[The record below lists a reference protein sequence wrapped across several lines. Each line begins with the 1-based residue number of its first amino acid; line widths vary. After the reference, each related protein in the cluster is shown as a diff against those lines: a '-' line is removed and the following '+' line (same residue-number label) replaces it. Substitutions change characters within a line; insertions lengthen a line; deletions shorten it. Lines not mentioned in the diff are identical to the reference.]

1 MLSRET
7 RLCVPTIRTQNG
19 PVSEEKSIL
28 ELTEALRTF
37 AAEREWQPYHT
48 PKNLIMALT
57 GELGELAEIFQWLE
71 PDQCVVAMADSATRK
86 HIEEELAD
94 VFGYLLRLADVL
106 GVSLSDALV
115 AKMESNASRYSIE
128 RSRGNALKQ

>member
-1 MLSRET
+1 M
-7 RLCVPTIRTQNG
+7 
-19 PVSEEKSIL
+19 SEEKSIPD
-28 ELTEALRTF
+28 LTVALRNF
-37 AAEREWQPYHT
+37 AAEREWKPYHT
-48 PKNLIMALT
+48 AKNLIMALT

-71 PDQCVVAMADSATRK
+71 PDQCEAAMADSAKRK
-86 HIEEELAD
+86 HVEEELAD

-115 AKMESNASRYSIE
+115 AKMETNAERYSIE

>member
-1 MLSRET
+1 
-7 RLCVPTIRTQNG
+7 
-19 PVSEEKSIL
+19 
-28 ELTEALRTF
+28 
-37 AAEREWQPYHT
+37 
-48 PKNLIMALT
+48 MALT

-115 AKMESNASRYSIE
+115 AKMESKASRYSIE

>member
-1 MLSRET
+1 M
-7 RLCVPTIRTQNG
+7 
-19 PVSEEKSIL
+19 SEERSIL
-28 ELTEALRTF
+28 ELTEALRSF
-37 AAEREWQPYHT
+37 ATEREWERYHT

-71 PDQCVVAMADSATRK
+71 PDECATAMADSATRK
-86 HIEEELAD
+86 HVEEELAD

-115 AKMESNASRYSIE
+115 AKIESNAERYSIE
-128 RSRGNALKQ
+128 RSRGNARKQ

>member
-1 MLSRET
+1 M
-7 RLCVPTIRTQNG
+7 
-19 PVSEEKSIL
+19 SEERSIL
-28 ELTEALRTF
+28 ELTEALRKF
-37 AAEREWQPYHT
+37 AADRQWERYHT
-48 PKNLIMALT
+48 PKNLVMALT

-71 PDQCVVAMADSATRK
+71 PDQCAAAVADSATRK

-115 AKMESNASRYSIE
+115 AKMESNAGRYSIE
-128 RSRGNALKQ
+128 RSRGNPLKQ